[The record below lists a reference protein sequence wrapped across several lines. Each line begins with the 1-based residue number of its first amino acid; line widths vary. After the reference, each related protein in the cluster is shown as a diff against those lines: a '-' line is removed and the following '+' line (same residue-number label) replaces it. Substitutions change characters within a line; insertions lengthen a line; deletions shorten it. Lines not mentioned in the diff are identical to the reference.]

1 MKVFKVIVTNGSKE
15 YLTVAPL
22 LESKARDRANKLHEQ
37 FPLAKITILST
48 KNPDDKWNECWVI
61 DPIKQEVE
69 VYISDDENYQ

>member
-37 FPLAKITILST
+37 FPLGTVTVLST
-48 KNPDDKWNECWVI
+48 ENPAEGWNECWIVNPS
-61 DPIKQEVE
+61 DHTAE
-69 VYISDDENYQ
+69 VYIEDED